1 MIRQKK
7 IFWVLDKTVPVWQNL
22 PDTVST
28 VQVLGFGPSHTS
40 NIHVILLLSEDISVV
55 LLQ

>member
-22 PDTVST
+22 PETVST